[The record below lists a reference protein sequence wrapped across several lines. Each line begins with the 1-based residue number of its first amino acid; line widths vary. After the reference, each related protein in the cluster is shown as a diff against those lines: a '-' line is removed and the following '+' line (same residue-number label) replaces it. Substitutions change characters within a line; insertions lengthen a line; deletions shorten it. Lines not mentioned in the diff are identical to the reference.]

1 MSQEVIH
8 DANNI
13 TVNTSNTSVNVIDS
27 DNKSV
32 NIINNVTNVVE
43 VERIRLEPI
52 FVEAP
57 ATTTV
62 NVNQEST
69 KIVEVHAGMIGAKGE
84 KGDAGPPFMIYQAL
98 PDTWYTTSSIIVSSS
113 LFVQSNT
120 NDLFLVK
127 NAAGA
132 NLFKVSQSGVVVIAT
147 QSQKLTGPA
156 PYGGMYFTSD
166 SFFVGLA

>member
-69 KIVEVHAGMIGAKGE
+69 KIVEVHAGLMGP
-84 KGDAGPPFMIYQAL
+84 KGDPGDSDGPFIFISNNN
-98 PDTWYTTSSIIVSSS
+98 WYTPATLLVSASLSI
-113 LFVQSNT
+113 QSDVDN
-120 NDLFLVK
+120 LFLVK

-132 NLFKVSQSGVVVIAT
+132 NLFKVSQSGVIVIAT
-147 QSQKLTGPA
+147 QSQQLTGPA
-156 PYGGMYFTSD
+156 PNGGMYFTSD
-166 SFFVGLA
+166 SFFVGLG